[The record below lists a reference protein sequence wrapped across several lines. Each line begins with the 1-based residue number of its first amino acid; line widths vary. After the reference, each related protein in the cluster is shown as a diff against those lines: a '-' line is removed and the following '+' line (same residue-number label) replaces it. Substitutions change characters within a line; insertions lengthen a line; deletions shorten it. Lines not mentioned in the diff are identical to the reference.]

1 MAHVTL
7 LRPADYITNVAFD
20 DTTVPDTELLC
31 RLRCDK
37 AAFEQF
43 YRFHIVGVTRFL
55 AQRCATPEDLADAT
69 SATFLCVMLS
79 GRTYNPKAGSVVNW
93 LFSIAANE
101 ARRVQRKNLRQD
113 ALAKRIRAS
122 TLLNADHTERLAEI
136 IDAEQEA
143 AKLHLVISGASAGE
157 QELLRQ
163 MVDYDLSTAE
173 AARAIGISSS
183 AGRVRLSRLRSRLV
197 HAGGDRPG
205 QGAPASQH
213 PSRPVEGPR

>member
-1 MAHVTL
+1 MAPDDPSIPDVEL
-7 LRPADYITNVAFD
+7 LR
-20 DTTVPDTELLC
+20 
-31 RLRCDK
+31 RLRGDK

-43 YRFHIVGVTRFL
+43 YRLHVARVTRFL
-55 AQRCATPEDLADAT
+55 AGRCATPEDLADAT

-79 GRTYNPKAGSVVNW
+79 GPTYNPRAGSVASW
-93 LFSIAANE
+93 LLSIAANE

-136 IDAEQEA
+136 IDAEHEA
-143 AKLHLVISGASAGE
+143 TGLHPVISKAPTGE

-163 MVDYDLSTAE
+163 MVDYDLSAAE

-183 AGRVRLSRLRSRLV
+183 AGRVRLSRLRGRLV
-197 HAGGDRPG
+197 QARPSGLG
-205 QGAPASQH
+205 QGAEQ
-213 PSRPVEGPR
+213 PSGGVEGSR